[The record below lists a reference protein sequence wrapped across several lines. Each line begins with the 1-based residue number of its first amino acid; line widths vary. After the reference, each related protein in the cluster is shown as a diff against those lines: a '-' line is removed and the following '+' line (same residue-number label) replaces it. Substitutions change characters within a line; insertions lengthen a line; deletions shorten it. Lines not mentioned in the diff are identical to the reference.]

1 MSALTIFTKKTGDN
15 DILTR
20 LTEQVQMSIA
30 SKSIHDQKLT
40 NMVLSTESYS
50 QEQAATVSSVF
61 NNLEAVL
68 KSVASDLHVS
78 LEDYQT
84 DAGVAAAVLGMNP
97 QAVISKGL
105 RQINAP
111 GAIEVRMGV
120 EGASYNRPI
129 SFEAYDER
137 ENRAAQVHSIVYNML
152 ASKQDEFGEAFF
164 PTIVVNPTEVG
175 ILLNVKIYQVFND
188 FKRSVTGSLADKRP
202 VNLVRAYVDPTII
215 KTDLTRAIPVLRATG
230 GSDDNSNKFVP
241 ASDVAPWTEQVGTQ
255 LVPTSAVKV
264 GQRVDWLGLS
274 QTNELLAAGILDSTD
289 NLDSYVKLDKIFVKF
304 TDPGN
309 PANVDVFAFDMSNVF
324 GSTFNYSVQGN
335 QRKMTLNLDTTSLV
349 LANNQTRVDGTAPV
363 VLTELTANNWD
374 VRLNFNISGEIVLD
388 TASTVVN
395 RGTIGLEIIRDAA
408 GNVATPTSAFS
419 AKISTGD
426 VIGYTLVAYRANGNI
441 RQRGQLFESQVF
453 NEVVNIPYQSPLSAL
468 KPVTDDMSA
477 QSSTLQLLIAGTAL
491 MTNASAVRA
500 LFKATTDLKAYK
512 AIADISGELPESAG
526 ISRYVLRPAY
536 FESTLDL
543 STTVDSL
550 RSQDRYVDIRAA
562 IVEKIRYYATEMY
575 RTSQYKAA
583 ALVTTNNMNFKPTV
597 IVGTDPVIYNYIMK
611 DGELRTLGELF
622 DVKIVQTVNKEVTGK
637 IFITFGV
644 FDANRNVSVNPLNFG
659 NMFWSPELTISMPV
673 SRNGETSHE
682 LIVTPRFLHKVN
694 MPVLTVLTVTGLPSV
709 TSKVALNMHT
719 V

>member
-1 MSALTIFTKKTGDN
+1 MGALSIFTRKQGDN

-20 LTEQVQMSIA
+20 LSEQVQMSLA
-30 SKSIHDQKLT
+30 SKSIYDQKLT
-40 NMVLSTESYS
+40 DLVLSTESYS
-50 QEQAATVSSVF
+50 QEQVATIGSVF
-61 NNLEAVL
+61 NNLESVL
-68 KSVASDLHVS
+68 KSVAADLHFS
-78 LEDYQT
+78 LEDYQV
-84 DAGVAAAVLGMNP
+84 DAGVAAAVIGMNP
-97 QAVISKGL
+97 QAVINKGL
-105 RQINAP
+105 RQVSAP

-120 EGASYNRPI
+120 EGASYTRPVT
-129 SFEAYDER
+129 FEAYDER

-164 PTIVVNPTEVG
+164 PTIVVNPTEAGV
-175 ILLNVKIYQVFND
+175 LLNVKIYQVFND

-215 KTDLTRAIPVLRATG
+215 KSDMTRAVPVLRSTG
-230 GSDDNSNKFVP
+230 GSDDNTDKFVP
-241 ASDVAPWTEQVGTQ
+241 ATDVAPWTEQVGTY
-255 LVPTSAVKV
+255 LVQTSAVKV

-274 QTNELLAAGILDSTD
+274 QTNELLAAGVLDSTD
-289 NLDSYVKLDKIFVKF
+289 NLDSYVKLEKIFVKF
-304 TDPGN
+304 TDPN
-309 PANVDVFAFDMSNVF
+309 NTSNVDIYAIDTTNMF

-349 LANNQTRVDGTAPV
+349 LVNDQKLVDGSNPV
-363 VLTELTANNWD
+363 VLTELASNNWD
-374 VRLNFNISGEIVLD
+374 VRLHLNISGEIVLD
-388 TASTVVN
+388 TALAVVN
-395 RGTIGLEIIRDAA
+395 RGTVDLEIIRDAA
-408 GNVATPTSAFS
+408 GNIVTPTTAFKN
-419 AKISTGD
+419 KIATAD
-426 VIGYTLVAYRANGNI
+426 VIGYTLIAYRANGNI
-441 RQRGQLFESQVF
+441 RQRGQLLESQVF

-468 KPVTDDMSA
+468 KPVTDDMST
-477 QSSTLQLLIAGTAL
+477 QSSMLQLLIAGTAM
-491 MTNASAVRA
+491 MTNASSVRT
-500 LFKATTDLKAYK
+500 LLKAANDLKAYK
-512 AIADISGELPESAG
+512 AIADMSGELPEAAG

-536 FESTLDL
+536 FEATLDL

-550 RSQDRYVDIRAA
+550 RSQDRYTDIRSA

-583 ALVTTNNMNFKPTV
+583 ALVLTNNMNFKPTV

-611 DGELRTLGELF
+611 DGDLRTLGELF
-622 DVKIVQTVNKEVTGK
+622 DVKIVQTVNKDVTGK
-637 IFITFGV
+637 IFISFGV

-659 NMFWSPELTISMPV
+659 NMFWSPELTVSMPV
-673 SRNGETSHE
+673 SRNGQTSHE